1 MISKLVFVLLIISS
15 YANATFKEI
24 NYKELQKMQKQG
36 IVIIDIRRLDEF
48 KQYGIIEGSNTLTF
62 FDERGNH
69 NIPAWMNKFV
79 KLVKTRDQK
88 FIIYCAHAN
97 RTKILGNFLSKQLGY
112 KYVYDLQGGINYG
125 WLDKGQKSVKYK

>member
-1 MISKLVFVLLIISS
+1 MISKLTFVLLILVS
-15 YANATFKEI
+15 YASATFKEI
-24 NYKELQKMQKQG
+24 NYTELQKMQKQG
-36 IVIIDIRRLDEF
+36 IVVIDIRRLDEF
-48 KQYGIIEGSNTLTF
+48 KQYGIIKDAHTLTF

-79 KLVKTRDQK
+79 QIVKSKNQA

-125 WLDKGQKSVKYK
+125 WLDKGKETVRYK